1 MKSGDECAHT
11 GYMTPIAVEVEES
24 SIPSLTD
31 RSPDPMDLN
40 ECHLA

>member
-11 GYMTPIAVEVEES
+11 GYTPIAVEVEES
-24 SIPSLTD
+24 SISSLTD
-31 RSPDPMDLN
+31 INPDPTDLN